1 MPAAK
6 RTARKATTPAATAK
20 PSKRRFNPLAEHG
33 TVSPPD
39 RGAVFWQDGGYFTA
53 SGELVFE
60 DHPASVEVVTSEQ
73 TTVDAAT
80 GETTTTIV
88 EETVK
93 TADQTDPRLALAA
106 WLKGEIKLNH
116 FAAINYAKDAFGVVL
131 RKKDELIDY
140 LVNTANLVPAEQ
152 VKVDD

>member
-1 MPAAK
+1 MTAAK
-6 RTARKATTPAATAK
+6 RTAKKATTKAAEAK
-20 PSKRRFNPLAEHG
+20 PMKRRFNPLAEHG
-33 TVSPPD
+33 TVSPPE
-39 RGAVFWQDGGYFTA
+39 RGAVFYQDGGYFTS

-60 DHPASVEVVTSEQ
+60 DHPASVEVLVSEE
-73 TTVDAAT
+73 TTVDAET
-80 GETTTTIV
+80 GETKTEIV
-88 EETVK
+88 EEIVK
-93 TADQTDPRLALAA
+93 TADQTDPRLALTA

-140 LVNTANLVPAEQ
+140 LVNTANLVPAEL